1 MKNLLRKMLTQL
13 VKVSDIEMI
22 RKEIDTYPVI
32 SFDIFDTL
40 LRREVNNPS
49 DIFTL
54 VEQLYNDSSCNSI
67 SGFKQMRIIAER
79 KARKQSLTEETDLFS
94 IYALIPL
101 EKGIKDKLMKMEL
114 EVERKQL
121 TAKSTIYRLYNY
133 AYSKRKEVLIISD
146 MYLPLLFIKD
156 SLAQNG
162 YIGYNHLYLSS
173 EVGVRKATGNMFR
186 YVLNE
191 TGFRPSDIL
200 HIGDSFK
207 SDWLMPRKYGI
218 KSCLI

>member
-54 VEQLYNDSSCNSI
+54 VEQLYNNSSCISI
-67 SGFKQMRIIAER
+67 SGFKQMRIIAEH

-94 IYALIPL
+94 IYTQIPL
-101 EKGIKDKLMKMEL
+101 EKGIRDKLMKMEM

-121 TAKSTIYRLYNY
+121 TAKSTIYKLYNY
-133 AYSKRKEVLIISD
+133 AHSKKKEVKEWI
-146 MYLPLLFIKD
+146 
-156 SLAQNG
+156 
-162 YIGYNHLYLSS
+162 
-173 EVGVRKATGNMFR
+173 
-186 YVLNE
+186 
-191 TGFRPSDIL
+191 
-200 HIGDSFK
+200 
-207 SDWLMPRKYGI
+207 
-218 KSCLI
+218 